1 MPTSLMLLAN
11 HEKGGGFSWPIT
23 SIRYIFAVV
32 LFTVYS
38 IQSHVVY
45 ILTLMLLGY
54 SACDG
59 LIIMV
64 SHFIYY
70 VRYSSPVCSDV

>member
-23 SIRYIFAVV
+23 FIRYVFAVV
-32 LFTVYS
+32 LFAVYS

-45 ILTLMLLGY
+45 ILLLGY